1 MNCKIFAWLDQ
12 VFFIETLL
20 LYPLELLFHFR
31 ASSTRFTKYRW
42 RKRHVLTWILVLSGT
57 YLFGNNN
64 GDQLL
69 DNLLKASETGNI
81 FGIGATESGPGK
93 AVDCSQPPSPRRV
106 SPDGILYEANK
117 VEATPALTVLLQV
130 RRTTPTSPDS
140 QVPPAPPTAAPVETS
155 PGRVLPLLS
164 RLRQWTDHWKSVTI
178 GKPSSKVSSRRISLS
193 LSRLFNRPLG
203 RPSRPA
209 VPAHRGKHL
218 SISISFSGNLRGLSN
233 CHH

>member
-1 MNCKIFAWLDQ
+1 MA
-12 VFFIETLL
+12 FIAT
-20 LYPLELLFHFR
+20 P
-31 ASSTRFTKYRW
+31 S
-42 RKRHVLTWILVLSGT
+42 
-57 YLFGNNN
+57 
-64 GDQLL
+64 
-69 DNLLKASETGNI
+69 
-81 FGIGATESGPGK
+81 GATESGPGK

-155 PGRVLPLLS
+155 PARVLPLLS

-209 VPAHRGKHL
+209 VPAHRGSTTVSTSVTPPSSSSAVASPVVTGESERRRRLLADADL
-218 SISISFSGNLRGLSN
+218 SRKLSSSLDSVVYSSATLN
-233 CHH
+233 NTG